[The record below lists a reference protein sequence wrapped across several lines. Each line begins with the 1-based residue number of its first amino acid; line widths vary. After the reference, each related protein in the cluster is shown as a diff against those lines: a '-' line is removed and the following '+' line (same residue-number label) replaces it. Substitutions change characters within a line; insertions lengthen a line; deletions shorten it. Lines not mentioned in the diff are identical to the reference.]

1 MLGFEYRQL
10 KLDLIVSVVFFALF
24 PRDQAFYVILVL
36 SSGIYFDNILN
47 LMFSYPTNYFEYDL
61 HVSQHI
67 TEKNLSKIFQYG
79 FPVSNLFIQIIF
91 DVNIYLTMFHTNKN
105 SNLSKIQMESLMG

>member
-47 LMFSYPTNYFEYDL
+47 LMFSYPTNYF
-61 HVSQHI
+61 
-67 TEKNLSKIFQYG
+67 
-79 FPVSNLFIQIIF
+79 
-91 DVNIYLTMFHTNKN
+91 
-105 SNLSKIQMESLMG
+105 